1 MPRIAVLQGCSK
13 LWNMRFRKTALILVA
28 IAGVISLSIAE
39 NMDKAIIYNTG
50 TIIPKITAKSG
61 YWRDI
66 QDAVNAAA
74 SFGVSEVYIPEGT
87 WNFVNSGESWTGARV
102 VIPAGVSLFGA
113 PTERYLNG
121 SVVEWKTILVM
132 PWDMPGDNS
141 GDPMH
146 WFRIQGNSDP
156 NKPSRISDIKLVG
169 YREIDPNST
178 QIYRGI
184 VVDKVI
190 NFRIDHVWLRHI
202 PEGIS
207 VRDSCG
213 VIDHNLLDNV
223 YGWHG
228 GTDWSSR
235 TIGYGV
241 QVVRWWEK
249 GTEWPNITDVL
260 GHYLNY
266 TVFIED
272 NVFTKWRHCTVGN
285 DGAHFVFRHNL
296 VIGGFA
302 YNEVDQHPRYS
313 GQEPYVPCRAGEVYE
328 NEFLNPVSSGI
339 CIYLFAG
346 GGVYFN
352 NTLVGYGEFMHTAD
366 TSWGELVNPH
376 DIYIWNNSLGGANLI
391 GGDAVLNKDYFLYKP
406 DWYTPFPYPHPL
418 NVP

>member
-213 VIDHNLLDNV
+213 VIDHYPD
-223 YGWHG
+223 
-228 GTDWSSR
+228 
-235 TIGYGV
+235 
-241 QVVRWWEK
+241 
-249 GTEWPNITDVL
+249 
-260 GHYLNY
+260 
-266 TVFIED
+266 
-272 NVFTKWRHCTVGN
+272 
-285 DGAHFVFRHNL
+285 
-296 VIGGFA
+296 
-302 YNEVDQHPRYS
+302 
-313 GQEPYVPCRAGEVYE
+313 EPC
-328 NEFLNPVSSGI
+328 
-339 CIYLFAG
+339 
-346 GGVYFN
+346 
-352 NTLVGYGEFMHTAD
+352 H
-366 TSWGELVNPH
+366 
-376 DIYIWNNSLGGANLI
+376 
-391 GGDAVLNKDYFLYKP
+391 
-406 DWYTPFPYPHPL
+406 
-418 NVP
+418 